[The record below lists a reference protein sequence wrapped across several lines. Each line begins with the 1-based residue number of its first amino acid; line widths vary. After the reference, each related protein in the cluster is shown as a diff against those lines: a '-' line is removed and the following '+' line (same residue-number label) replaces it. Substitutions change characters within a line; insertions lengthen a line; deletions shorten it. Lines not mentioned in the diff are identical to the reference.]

1 MSKSKKT
8 NLEEV
13 ANLYFEIKR
22 DIQDHKD
29 RKLDEEQFKE
39 RMKKHTQKIKEH
51 RKAFKGKK
59 LKWSDPWEN
68 LNKKGGITH
77 ENL

>member
-1 MSKSKKT
+1 MSKSKKP
-8 NLEEV
+8 NLEEA

-39 RMKKHTQKIKEH
+39 RMEKQTLKIKEH
-51 RKAFKGKK
+51 QKASKGKK
-59 LKWSDPWEN
+59 LKWPDPWEK
-68 LNKKGGITH
+68 LNKKG
-77 ENL
+77 E